1 MASPPKTWLITA
13 GRRSQP
19 APLFGFALFSIFS
32 EEIVAP
38 PAFDS
43 SRILAPD
50 FITPYSSLGSVVGVE
65 VTPSVYMDVT
75 SNELVFKDAANF
87 GRYTISAP
95 GAASAIP
102 EEFLANIDFSFGDS
116 TAFPYF
122 AMSMTV
128 GNTSNSL
135 GVAFSTQAD
144 VIGGV
149 GTNELIIFFDGITLA
164 SASFTPPRIGSL
176 SLELK
181 NGQITASVNGS
192 PIISVSDSFP
202 AIDPS
207 PLSYFFSYWP
217 FSYLQIGARGS
228 STSNEL
234 HTTPVSGTITGA
246 SLFFPSL
253 VGVRLISANQNGEGL
268 PPGPGIGRP
277 DLVFAPMVASAG
289 NIPSQEAFGAL
300 DATPAALS
308 GGDMLFHLDGSLNSI
323 GSIDATYGGTLE
335 TSPTKFGSGSM
346 SGFASLSSPTTFPAI
361 DGDFN
366 LDFWMYVPTGADSS
380 SVSFGEWYEL
390 YLFSNLGD
398 SFGDFE
404 PGLTISTAAVM
415 FWTFETNSA
424 VIGPAGVLNM
434 DSFNHVEVSRT
445 GTTWRLFLNGVLLG
459 TSTYLAA
466 DLPGSGV
473 TISMATGAFVD
484 EIRVLYGAGGHTSN
498 FTPPTAPY

>member
-1 MASPPKTWLITA
+1 M
-13 GRRSQP
+13 
-19 APLFGFALFSIFS
+19 FS

-43 SRILAPD
+43 SRILVPD
-50 FITPYSSLGSVVGVE
+50 FITPYSSLGSVVGAE
-65 VTPSVYMDVT
+65 VTPVSAYMDVT

-87 GRYTISAP
+87 GRYRIDAT
-95 GAASAIP
+95 GVASAIP
-102 EEFLANIDFSFGDS
+102 EEFIASVDFSFGDS
-116 TAFPYF
+116 TTFPYF
-122 AMSMTV
+122 TMSTTIGNV
-128 GNTSNSL
+128 GSNSF
-135 GVAFSTQAD
+135 GVAFSTHAG

-149 GTNELIIFFDGITLA
+149 GANEMIIYFDGITLA
-164 SASFTPPRIGSL
+164 SASFAPPRVGTL

-192 PIISVSDSFP
+192 PVISVSDSFP
-202 AIDPS
+202 AIDPN

-217 FSYLQIGARGS
+217 FSYFEMGARCS
-228 STSNEL
+228 STETEL
-234 HTTPVSGTITGA
+234 HTTPTSGSITGA

-253 VGVRLISANQNGEGL
+253 VGVRLISANQPIGS
-268 PPGPGIGRP
+268 PAVPGVGRP
-277 DLVFAPMVASAG
+277 TFAFQPIVALAG

-308 GGDMLFHLDGSLNSI
+308 SGDMLFHLDGSLSSI

-366 LDFWMYVPTGADSS
+366 LDFWIYIPTGSDYA
-380 SVSFGEWYEL
+380 SVSFGESYNL
-390 YLFSNLGD
+390 YLFSNTGD

-404 PGLTISTAAVM
+404 PSLTISTAAVM
-415 FWTFETNSA
+415 LYRFSPPTNL
-424 VIGPAGVLNM
+424 IGPSGLLTM
-434 DSFNHVEVSRT
+434 DAFNHIEISRT
-445 GTTWRLFLNGVLLG
+445 GTTWRLFLNGVIQG
-459 TSTYLAA
+459 TSTDATINS
-466 DLPGSGV
+466 PGNGV
-473 TISMATGAFVD
+473 TFSLDTGMVVD
-484 EIRVLYGAGGHTSN
+484 EVRIQFGTGGHTSN